1 MTAWIEVLTAMT
13 SESNIPLRGTIEE
26 VHEAGSP
33 ESFRHGFAYS
43 GTPPVLIRPE
53 DNCRV
58 WRSGRRTRVERI
70 DGSPIFISDG
80 TRAWDFTG
88 PADRPRVG
96 PLGRVIYLGPS
107 QFLLQ
112 QRSTA
117 EWAGNEFAQPTGPVE
132 TVEFAGRKCWTV
144 RLAPPEDKPYPLRI
158 WVDVESGFI
167 LGDRID
173 EVGIGSQFVELAVGE
188 PIDEALFAWDGPA
201 YTTEE
206 YQKLLEDES
215 RALRH
220 EHVQWF
226 TDQVASTPL
235 TVRAPLDFTPE
246 DVRIADNGGFD
257 TSSRR
262 TFLGRRPRSDE
273 GWAPMWRVTHYVWST
288 QDWDWAAGAFD
299 TELDDAAILELQ
311 QSLHPGDPVD
321 RGRRVAVRRDYLRGT
336 D

>member
-53 DNCRV
+53 DSCRV

-132 TVEFAGRKCWTV
+132 TDGRVRRAQVLDGSVGSAGGQAV
-144 RLAPPEDKPYPLRI
+144 SAP
-158 WVDVESGFI
+158 
-167 LGDRID
+167 
-173 EVGIGSQFVELAVGE
+173 
-188 PIDEALFAWDGPA
+188 
-201 YTTEE
+201 
-206 YQKLLEDES
+206 
-215 RALRH
+215 
-220 EHVQWF
+220 
-226 TDQVASTPL
+226 
-235 TVRAPLDFTPE
+235 
-246 DVRIADNGGFD
+246 N
-257 TSSRR
+257 
-262 TFLGRRPRSDE
+262 LGRR
-273 GWAPMWRVTHYVWST
+273 RVR
-288 QDWDWAAGAFD
+288 
-299 TELDDAAILELQ
+299 
-311 QSLHPGDPVD
+311 LHPG
-321 RGRRVAVRRDYLRGT
+321 
-336 D
+336 